1 MSVEAQD
8 TIKDALKTYK
18 YLAPF
23 ICLGAAGGIIKAINV
38 KDFSAKNL
46 MVRAITGAF
55 GAALAG
61 LYLKNTCYP
70 IEVQFAIAGAIGT
83 TATELLKAV
92 QIWIMRR
99 LTGDE
104 NYECNV
110 QEDLNN
116 SDQHRSSADD
126 DLSHADN
133 TDTTVCTGKD
143 SCNRD

>member
-8 TIKDALKTYK
+8 TIKDVLKTYK

-23 ICLGAAGGIIKAINV
+23 ICLGAAGGVIKAINV
-38 KDFSAKNL
+38 KDFSAKDL
-46 MVRAITGAF
+46 TVRAITGAF

-83 TATELLKAV
+83 TATELIKAV
-92 QIWIMRR
+92 QVWIMRR

-104 NYECNV
+104 HYEYNEQEVSDPDNV
-110 QEDLNN
+110 RGNDI
-116 SDQHRSSADD
+116 D
-126 DLSHADN
+126 DLPDDAD
-133 TDTTVCTGKD
+133 TGETGHKGKN

>member
-8 TIKDALKTYK
+8 TIKDVLKTYK

-23 ICLGAAGGIIKAINV
+23 ICLGAAGGVIKAINV
-38 KDFSAKNL
+38 KDFSVKNL
-46 MVRAITGAF
+46 TVRAITGAF

-104 NYECNV
+104 HYEYNGQEVSDPDNV
-110 QEDLNN
+110 RGNDIDALP
-116 SDQHRSSADD
+116 DDADTGEPG
-126 DLSHADN
+126 HK
-133 TDTTVCTGKD
+133 GKD